1 MISHQEKEHGTF
13 RWDRMGGVPCHTP
26 SSLSPGTTG
35 TQVKVTAVL
44 IKEIVFH
51 ADPPSFLSL
60 PIGSTNQHFKQ
71 ATYDDPSALTDG

>member
-1 MISHQEKEHGTF
+1 
-13 RWDRMGGVPCHTP
+13 MGGVPCHTP

-51 ADPPSFLSL
+51 ADPPSLLCLSV
-60 PIGSTNQHFKQ
+60 GSTNHHFKQ
-71 ATYDDPSALTDG
+71 ATHDDPSVSIDG